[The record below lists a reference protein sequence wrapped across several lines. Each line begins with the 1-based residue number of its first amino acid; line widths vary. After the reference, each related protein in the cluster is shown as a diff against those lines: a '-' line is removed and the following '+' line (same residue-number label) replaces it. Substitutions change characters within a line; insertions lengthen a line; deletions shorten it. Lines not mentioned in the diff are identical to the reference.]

1 MSEEKA
7 WSFEKTW
14 HYQQGALFLK
24 EENSSLEW
32 KKNLA
37 EYFFRHGT
45 VKGQELGIE
54 QMQQELTDLKAKYE
68 KAVNCLRRAQKI
80 IRDDFHNSVC
90 LKSMGCHCKDNFIDE
105 VIAELG
111 EKE

>member
-1 MSEEKA
+1 MSEQYESSWFCDKCCT
-7 WSFEKTW
+7 KRR
-14 HYQQGALFLK
+14 LL
-24 EENSSLEW
+24 ENDFS
-32 KKNLA
+32 
-37 EYFFRHGT
+37 
-45 VKGQELGIE
+45 
-54 QMQQELTDLKAKYE
+54 DLKAKYV

-105 VIAELG
+105 VIIELG